1 MPSRLTQT
9 IQHKV
14 GATQVADTLTAGGAI
29 GYGYKMLQELD
40 IIVSIVAG
48 CLVAVSAG
56 FSIYLHWQEHKR
68 RKAEKDQSETSD
80 S

>member
-1 MPSRLTQT
+1 MPSKLAQT
-9 IQHKV
+9 VQHKV

-29 GYGYKMLQELD
+29 GYGYRMLQELD

-68 RKAEKDQSETSD
+68 RRAEEKDQSKSD
-80 S
+80 

>member
-1 MPSRLTQT
+1 MNAHRVV
-9 IQHKV
+9 QHKI
-14 GATQVADTLTAGGAI
+14 GTMQVADTLTAGGAI

-56 FSIYLHWQEHKR
+56 FSIYLHWQEHRR
-68 RKAEKDQSETSD
+68 RKAAEKDQSESEN
-80 S
+80 